1 MNVSI
6 VDGSKEEANDE
17 DGFFEIFL
25 LAKQLMDHS
34 ALDNKLAA
42 EQSCYYFPEIMMGS
56 RRLTIEHVEVI
67 RRAMTKSENLV
78 KAI

>member
-1 MNVSI
+1 MGI
-6 VDGSKEEANDE
+6 VAGSKGETDDE
-17 DGFFEIFL
+17 NGIFETCL

-42 EQSCYYFPEIMMGS
+42 EQSFYYFPEIMTGS
-56 RRLTIEHVEVI
+56 RRVTLEHVEVI
-67 RRAMTKSENLV
+67 RRAMTESENLV